1 MQQYNN
7 INIKILTK
15 KELQLILINNNDNYY
30 NTFSDLDLYVR
41 NVKNIKEYKQKIML
55 APININKP
63 LQNKIKETVQK
74 INLLFYNYKI
84 VGFDGKK
91 ANKIPWI
98 IGIIDNNIYENG
110 LPHTRDDTI
119 ILPKNILTSD
129 NLLSTLIHEK
139 IHIYQKLYPNDI
151 NKYLKYNN
159 FIKINKIY
167 KNKRANPDIDNY
179 IYMRNNKEYKCLYN
193 IPNDFNDVIYYPI
206 NKSRYEHPF
215 EYMAYKIQKN
225 IL

>member
-55 APININKP
+55 APININKN
-63 LQNKIKETVQK
+63 LQNKIKETIQK

-91 ANKIPWI
+91 ANKISWI
-98 IGIIDNNIYENG
+98 IGIIDSNIYENG

-119 ILPKNILTSD
+119 IIPKNILTSD

-139 IHIYQKLYPNDI
+139 IHIYQN
-151 NKYLKYNN
+151 
-159 FIKINKIY
+159 Y
-167 KNKRANPDIDNY
+167 K
-179 IYMRNNKEYKCLYN
+179 
-193 IPNDFNDVIYYPI
+193 V
-206 NKSRYEHPF
+206 
-215 EYMAYKIQKN
+215 
-225 IL
+225 